1 MADGFDLLVP
11 SPEVCMTFSS
21 PTTPTGT
28 ESPSCHFQDSA
39 VCVLYQKAYS
49 ARQPKLTRQQR

>member
-1 MADGFDLLVP
+1 
-11 SPEVCMTFSS
+11 MTAFSS

-39 VCVLYQKAYS
+39 VCVLYPMGDR

>member
-1 MADGFDLLVP
+1 MSA
-11 SPEVCMTFSS
+11 FSS

-39 VCVLYQKAYS
+39 VCVLSHSDYA
-49 ARQPKLTRQQR
+49 ARQPVTTEPLTQGEKR